1 MALEMRD
8 KLHELQEGWSLR
20 HEEPLTIGMGI
31 ATGYVTVG
39 DIGSS
44 ARSDYTVLGNH
55 VNLAS
60 RLADQAKADEILV
73 SERTMAENEDV
84 VHGTEVDQ
92 IELEGV
98 GRPVRIY
105 KIEPQT

>member
-1 MALEMRD
+1 MALEMRE
-8 KLHELQEGWSLR
+8 KLSELKKNWSLR
-20 HEEPLTIGMGI
+20 NEEPLTIGMGI

-44 ARSDYTVLGNH
+44 VRSDYTVLGNH

-60 RLADQAKADEILV
+60 RLADQAKAGEILV
-73 SERTMAENEDV
+73 SERTMVENQEI
-84 VHGTEVDQ
+84 VHGIEVDK

-98 GRPVRIY
+98 SRPVRIY
-105 KIEPQT
+105 KVEPQA